1 MSTIENQWRAIVR
14 QTTQKNDQD
23 THSGIFDEMIVELS
37 YIYYEHKV
45 HISYHP
51 SIKGSEVGFNPET
64 KTPFIRIDET
74 IKDDLLVQAALVH
87 ELTHLAQVESK
98 IGHLNVYFTNEKELA
113 EAMMPDTPYPNEQID
128 ELLDVLNRSEFSDKS
143 YIEERIGYAINY
155 IHEQPTVFMEILYR
169 LRSTDRI
176 GDFYYKIEETAYWF
190 FQQRL
195 DRRRLRMG

>member
-1 MSTIENQWRAIVR
+1 MLTIEDQWRAIVR
-14 QTTQKNDQD
+14 QTTQKNDRD
-23 THSGIFDEMIVELS
+23 THSGIFDEMISELS
-37 YIYYEHKV
+37 YIYHEYKG
-45 HISYHP
+45 HISYQP
-51 SIKGSEVGFNPET
+51 STKESEVGFNPKT
-64 KTPFIRIDET
+64 KTPFIIIDKK
-74 IKDDLLVQAALVH
+74 IKDNLIVQAALVH

-98 IGHLNVYFTNEKELA
+98 IGRLNVYFTNKIELV

-143 YIEERIGYAINY
+143 YIEERLGYAINY
-155 IHEQPTVFMEILYR
+155 IHEQPTVFMEILYC

-190 FQQRL
+190 FQQRC